1 MISQDE
7 TDLCTAFNYKLTTC
21 KTIFKKLYS
30 KRVCQ
35 LKKQDIIFNKS
46 LKLI

>member
-1 MISQDE
+1 MIGQDE

-30 KRVCQ
+30 KRVRE